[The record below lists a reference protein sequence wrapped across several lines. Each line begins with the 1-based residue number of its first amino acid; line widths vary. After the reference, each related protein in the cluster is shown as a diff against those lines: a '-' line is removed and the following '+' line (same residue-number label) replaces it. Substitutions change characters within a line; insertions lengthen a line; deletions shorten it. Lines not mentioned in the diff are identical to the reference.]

1 MTTNSPNPVDGDVQA
16 LIYRCKDAVAHL
28 SQMVEAGIRGGRYS
42 VTEYRY
48 QLMINKTALAA
59 LEAEPVAWVVMA
71 PQGDYIERNPE
82 VVAHLE
88 GTGLAKCKPLY
99 DTPSAQLL
107 RPVEL
112 PEPFYGVVQDG
123 KPVMIAADDG
133 QWINKTAVIEA
144 LRQQGYEVKN
154 D

>member
-28 SQMVEAGIRGGRYS
+28 SQMVDAGIRGGRYS

-99 DTPSAQLL
+99 DTPPAQLL
-107 RPVEL
+107 RPVDLSQCKKLWYEH
-112 PEPFYGVVQDG
+112 
-123 KPVMIAADDG
+123 DDLS
-133 QWINKTAVIEA
+133 AVIVCIPLKEIKKV
-144 LRQQGYEVKN
+144 LRQQGYEVKS
-154 D
+154 

>member
-1 MTTNSPNPVDGDVQA
+1 MTTNSPNQVDGDVQA

-42 VTEYRY
+42 VTEYRH

-59 LEAEPVAWVVMA
+59 LEAEPVAWIVMA

-99 DTPSAQLL
+99 DAPPAQLL

-112 PEPFYGVVQDG
+112 PEFKVHSNQPCWPSLTVGLRD
-123 KPVMIAADDG
+123 KE
-133 QWINKTAVIEA
+133 WIEA
-144 LRQQGYEVKN
+144 LRQQGYEVKE
-154 D
+154 